1 MKLFLLA
8 LLPFAS
14 QAGNPKC
21 YTGTVKANGKEM
33 TKDDLMKDLGPVF
46 DASIVSTIHSSKD
59 LEDFMK
65 TRGQCQAACLGDMM
79 EQGVSTLYGKLG
91 KDLFDEKDLAI
102 EALTGAF
109 RACYPSPPRA
119 AIHELAAKLI
129 ENLGKPPAEDHSFP
143 QGVKCKNAEHEDDF
157 PMSETLKAFG
167 DAFEAVISNHTQAKK
182 FFSEVA
188 KDCQLS
194 CIKKTVSLSI
204 KTLFLTDQRDP
215 KVGADAITGAMH
227 ACFPGVPSEDIH
239 QLVDATIDVLD
250 HAQDAA
256 TTRLYATNMM
266 KRGSYSFLTS
276 ASLVTAMSL
285 VLFSAGT
292 AVGRRWN
299 RFPDREVEL
308 LETSDA

>member
-91 KDLFDEKDLAI
+91 KDLFAKDDLAI

-119 AIHELAAKLI
+119 EIHELAAKLL

-143 QGVKCKNAEHEDDF
+143 QGVKCKNAEHEDDS
-157 PMSETLKAFG
+157 P
-167 DAFEAVISNHTQAKK
+167 
-182 FFSEVA
+182 
-188 KDCQLS
+188 
-194 CIKKTVSLSI
+194 
-204 KTLFLTDQRDP
+204 
-215 KVGADAITGAMH
+215 
-227 ACFPGVPSEDIH
+227 
-239 QLVDATIDVLD
+239 
-250 HAQDAA
+250 
-256 TTRLYATNMM
+256 
-266 KRGSYSFLTS
+266 
-276 ASLVTAMSL
+276 
-285 VLFSAGT
+285 
-292 AVGRRWN
+292 
-299 RFPDREVEL
+299 
-308 LETSDA
+308 